1 MPAMS
6 VLTIDSRQLVTQFN
20 MLLIKINQKFPNE
33 LVLFS
38 TTLSIYITQV
48 DFSLHFCLKVYTLVK
63 SCWEEDPEKR
73 PDFKKIESTLA
84 KIFR

>member
-6 VLTIDSRQLVTQFN
+6 VLTIGSRQLVTQFN
-20 MLLIKINQKFPNE
+20 MLLVKSNWKFRNE

-38 TTLSIYITQV
+38 TTPSISITQV
-48 DFSLHFCLKVYTLVK
+48 DFSLNFCLKVYTLVK

>member
-1 MPAMS
+1 MPAIS
-6 VLTIDSRQLVTQFN
+6 VLTIDSRWLVTQFN

-38 TTLSIYITQV
+38 TTLSIFITQV
-48 DFSLHFCLKVYTLVK
+48 DFSLNFCLKVYTLVK
-63 SCWEEDPEKR
+63 SCWDEDPEKR

>member
-1 MPAMS
+1 MPAIS
-6 VLTIDSRQLVTQFN
+6 VLTIDSRWLVTQFN

-38 TTLSIYITQV
+38 TTLSIFITQA
-48 DFSLHFCLKVYTLVK
+48 DFSLNFCLKVYTLVK

>member
-1 MPAMS
+1 
-6 VLTIDSRQLVTQFN
+6 
-20 MLLIKINQKFPNE
+20 MLLVKSNWKFPND

-38 TTLSIYITQV
+38 TIILVYPLLSWT
-48 DFSLHFCLKVYTLVK
+48 SLNFCLKVYTLVK

-73 PDFKKIESTLA
+73 PDFKKIESILA